1 MKKEIVSF
9 IIFFS
14 ISVGIFAQS
23 SAIDRYFE
31 KYQDDDRFTQITV
44 SSRMFGLFV
53 NFEMD
58 DPSEQELV
66 ETISNL
72 KGLKILASDSVA
84 NVEQLFTEA
93 SNKPKAQMDELLSIK
108 EGEAEFNFY
117 INETDGKINE
127 LLMVGKESNSI
138 FILSLVGNI
147 DLKQISALSKK
158 MNIDAF
164 EHFEHVE

>member
-1 MKKEIVSF
+1 MKKAIVSF

>member
-1 MKKEIVSF
+1 MKKAIVSF

-127 LLMVGKESNSI
+127 LLMVGKESHSI

>member
-1 MKKEIVSF
+1 MKKSISSF
-9 IIFFS
+9 IIFFAL
-14 ISVGIFAQS
+14 SVGIFAQK
-23 SAIDRYFE
+23 SAVDRYFE

-93 SNKPKAQMDELLSIK
+93 SNKPKA
-108 EGEAEFNFY
+108 
-117 INETDGKINE
+117 
-127 LLMVGKESNSI
+127 
-138 FILSLVGNI
+138 
-147 DLKQISALSKK
+147 
-158 MNIDAF
+158 
-164 EHFEHVE
+164 

>member
-1 MKKEIVSF
+1 
-9 IIFFS
+9 
-14 ISVGIFAQS
+14 
-23 SAIDRYFE
+23 
-31 KYQDDDRFTQITV
+31 
-44 SSRMFGLFV
+44 
-53 NFEMD
+53 
-58 DPSEQELV
+58 
-66 ETISNL
+66 
-72 KGLKILASDSVA
+72 
-84 NVEQLFTEA
+84 
-93 SNKPKAQMDELLSIK
+93 MDELLSIK